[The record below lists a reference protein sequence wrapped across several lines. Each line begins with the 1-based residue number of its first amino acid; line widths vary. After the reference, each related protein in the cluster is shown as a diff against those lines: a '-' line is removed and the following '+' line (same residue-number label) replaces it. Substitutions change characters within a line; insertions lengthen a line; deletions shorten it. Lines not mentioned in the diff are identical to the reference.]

1 MLSGMSGARILLIR
15 TGGLG
20 DSLLLWPAVAAARRH
35 RPEARLELLGHRG
48 RLGLLCGPGGADAA
62 LDVEGS
68 GLHHLY
74 SPEAAPP
81 ADVRARFGAY
91 DVIVAFT
98 AAGDCALAENLSA
111 CGAGEVHAFLP
122 RPPAGMHAAAHALDA
137 LVRAGLAVPGEIS
150 RPPPLPAPSGAAER
164 GRARLA
170 AAGLAPGPMEQAGR
184 VAVLAPGSGSPA
196 KCWPA
201 ERFAAL
207 AGLLG
212 RDGWRVALCGG
223 PADAGALAAVRAA
236 GAAAVPVL
244 TDQEPSELRALLLA
258 CGLFV
263 GNDSGP
269 AHLAA
274 LLGLPTLAVFG
285 PTPKAAWRPLGAR
298 VEVLQGRAPCAPCA
312 PERLEECAERACFD
326 GLGPEQAFEAAGRL
340 TRGRALR

>member
-1 MLSGMSGARILLIR
+1 MPDARILVIR

-20 DSLLLWPAVAAARRH
+20 DSLLLWPAVAAARQR
-35 RPEARLELLGHRG
+35 RPAARLELLGHRG

-62 LDVEGS
+62 LEVEGS

-81 ADVRARFGAY
+81 AEVRARFGAY

-98 AAGDCALAENLSA
+98 AVGDCALAVNLSA

-122 RPPAGMHAAAHALDA
+122 RPPEGVHAAAHALDA
-137 LVRAGLAVPGEIS
+137 LVRAGLAAPGDAS
-150 RPPPLPAPSGAAER
+150 RAPPLPVPAGAVEQ
-164 GRARLA
+164 GRTRLA
-170 AAGLAPGPMEQAGR
+170 AAGLAPGR
-184 VAVLAPGSGSPA
+184 VALLAPGSGSPA

-207 AGLLG
+207 SALLA

-223 PADAGALAAVRAA
+223 PADADALAAAQAAARAA
-236 GAAAVPVL
+236 GAPATPTL
-244 TDQEPSELRALLLA
+244 TDQDPSELRALLAA
-258 CGLFV
+258 CELFV

-274 LLGLPTLAVFG
+274 LLGRPTLVLFG
-285 PTPKAAWRPLGAR
+285 PTQADTWRPLGPRVAIAR
-298 VEVLQGRAPCAPCA
+298 GQAPCAPCA
-312 PERLEECAERACFD
+312 PERLEECGGRACFD
-326 GLGPEQAFEAAGRL
+326 GLGPEQACEAARRL
-340 TRGRALR
+340 TQAARETG